1 MGEGRTG
8 IRGLAVLF
16 LVVQG
21 AGVLVWWLVLLFFPP
36 ARAPFL
42 APDAPESTLF
52 AFIAGDVVI
61 YAGGSFLAAFGIA
74 RRRRWA
80 WSALCVNAGAAVY
93 AALYALM
100 LPLLSGG
107 AWLGAIFM
115 FPSLVIM
122 PLLVWLLRPE
132 VSG

>member
-1 MGEGRTG
+1 MEEGRTG
-8 IRGLAVLF
+8 IRTLAVLF

-21 AGVLVWWLVLLFFPP
+21 AGVLVWWLVLLFFSA

-42 APDAPESTLF
+42 APGAPESTLF
-52 AFIAGDVVI
+52 AFIVGDVVI
-61 YAGGSFLAAFGIA
+61 YAGGSLLAAFGIA

-122 PLLVWLLRPE
+122 PFLVWLLRPG